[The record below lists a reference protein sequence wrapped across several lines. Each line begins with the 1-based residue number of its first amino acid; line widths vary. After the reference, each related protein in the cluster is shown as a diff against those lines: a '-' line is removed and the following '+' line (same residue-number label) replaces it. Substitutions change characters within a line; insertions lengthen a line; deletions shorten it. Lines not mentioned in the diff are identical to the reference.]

1 MGGGFHPSV
10 LGLSILMPTP
20 ISKVLTA
27 ICLLTLEEE
36 EKEKSRREEKDF
48 LTSPLTPKRNKSLT
62 LTFLFWQFVT

>member
-10 LGLSILMPTP
+10 LGLSILMPTL

-48 LTSPLTPKRNKSLT
+48 LTSPDPEEKQVTVT
-62 LTFLFWQFVT
+62 LIFLC